1 MLWEIF
7 DTALAVSL
15 GMFLVLA
22 FLTIL
27 SNMSRP

>member
-1 MLWEIF
+1 MLEVV
-7 DTALAVSL
+7 DTALTVSL

-27 SNMSRP
+27 SNMSR